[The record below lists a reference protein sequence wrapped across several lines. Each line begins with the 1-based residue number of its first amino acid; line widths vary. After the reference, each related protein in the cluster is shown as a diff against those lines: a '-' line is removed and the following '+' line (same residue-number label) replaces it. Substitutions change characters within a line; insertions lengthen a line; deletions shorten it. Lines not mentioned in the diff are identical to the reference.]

1 MSAVGLMVL
10 LYDHCLTFG
19 DEVRYIWT
27 APATCKQFIFTCSML
42 AIVSVG
48 IANMLILQRVVIL
61 WEHRPIMTVGFLL
74 SFSLQVGSM
83 VLTLLHVLPSIQ
95 WSGPAGMCI
104 ATKSSHILIAVWASP
119 LVFEVFVLA
128 STGLNALDRPRTLE
142 LPIIKALHSDG
153 LGFFLAITCFRVLN
167 LILAALSRPSL
178 TFLGVF
184 FIWAMT
190 TTILNRLLLHL
201 RRAECR
207 PDPASPDDDDADGDN
222 SDADT
227 ETELWDRRR
236 SRAISPFGLIP
247 LNGKRV
253 SAASTLSGYSDQERG
268 HARGLSE
275 ELAPLPYVYHY
286 RKRVHDPTMLYDPMG
301 SGGRREPESGVAGK
315 GRSRLIAEEE
325 LSESGDPVH
334 LLLKPLARHAS
345 LSAARVHPG
354 FDLLRIPAT
363 ANFPEP
369 KAGKGQVLVDVY
381 SAGLNYFDI
390 LQSQGKYQVQPPRPF
405 VLGNEFAGK
414 ISADSPIP
422 DGCPF
427 RPGDRVF
434 GGGQG
439 AYAEKVAVP
448 WQNLVPLPDNMS
460 YDQGAGGVGIAAV
473 QLAKALGAKVIAAA
487 GSQEKLDIS
496 IRYGGADHGVNYSK
510 EGWQKEVLKLTGG
523 KGVDVVYDPVGL
535 IRDSLKCIAWKGR
548 AIVVGFAA
556 GSIEKLPLNLVL
568 LKNISIV
575 GIHWGAYTKFEPA
588 RVPVVWRSLLD
599 LFSSGRAKPIVY
611 PETFPLERL
620 ADGLVALEK
629 RKTWGKVIVHVRDPE
644 SSQARAKL

>member
-1 MSAVGLMVL
+1 MRA
-10 LYDHCLTFG
+10 F
-19 DEVRYIWT
+19 
-27 APATCKQFIFTCSML
+27 
-42 AIVSVG
+42 
-48 IANMLILQRVVIL
+48 VIN
-61 WEHRPIMTVGFLL
+61 EYAH
-74 SFSLQVGSM
+74 
-83 VLTLLHVLPSIQ
+83 PS
-95 WSGPAGMCI
+95 
-104 ATKSSHILIAVWASP
+104 K
-119 LVFEVFVLA
+119 
-128 STGLNALDRPRTLE
+128 
-142 LPIIKALHSDG
+142 
-153 LGFFLAITCFRVLN
+153 
-167 LILAALSRPSL
+167 
-178 TFLGVF
+178 
-184 FIWAMT
+184 
-190 TTILNRLLLHL
+190 
-201 RRAECR
+201 
-207 PDPASPDDDDADGDN
+207 
-222 SDADT
+222 
-227 ETELWDRRR
+227 
-236 SRAISPFGLIP
+236 
-247 LNGKRV
+247 
-253 SAASTLSGYSDQERG
+253 
-268 HARGLSE
+268 
-275 ELAPLPYVYHY
+275 
-286 RKRVHDPTMLYDPMG
+286 
-301 SGGRREPESGVAGK
+301 
-315 GRSRLIAEEE
+315 
-325 LSESGDPVH
+325 
-334 LLLKPLARHAS
+334 
-345 LSAARVHPG
+345 
-354 FDLLRIPAT
+354 IPAT
-363 ANFPEP
+363 ASFPEP

-390 LQSQGKYQVQPPRPF
+390 LQAQGKYQVQPPRPF

-460 YDQGAGGVGIAAV
+460 YDQGAGLYVTWPTSYEALVGRAELKAGEWVLVTASAGGVGIAAV

-496 IRYGGADHGVNYSK
+496 IRHGGADHGVNYSK
-510 EGWQKEVLKLTGG
+510 DGWQKEVLKLTGG

-575 GIHWGAYTKFEPA
+575 GIHWGAYSRFEPA

-620 ADGLVALEK
+620 ADGLAALEK
-629 RKTWGKVIVHVRDPE
+629 RKTWGKVIVHVRDSE
-644 SSQARAKL
+644 SSQERAKL